1 MRVTQHSVPGH
12 VFVVHGRLQDVTCD
26 AIVIPTDTSFIV
38 ERHWDDVMGVPKHGQ
53 HVAPDGWSERHF
65 GPASVTVKNERQL
78 FWYLDVTD
86 EDRVMDLDR
95 MGERIAQL
103 TAEIVV
109 GFAGAA
115 PVRDRAQ
122 RLIALPLLSAGQG
135 GHAPEGA
142 IARLL
147 PTFTQ
152 LAAEHHVD
160 FAVVVLDRE
169 RFEALQR
176 RRRETLG
183 FGFGVDRS
191 AVGSGRVRAVSP
203 TTPEGRVVDQGA
215 APTAEN
221 GQVPDWMG
229 PDGQAARLGRLAA
242 ERGLSL
248 MIGAGVSAGAG
259 LPTWDA
265 LLEGLKTHVTEAD
278 QPLVKD
284 MTSLSA
290 LDQAE
295 LLERLITPDNAGP
308 NDATFGNAVITSLGL
323 EGETRVR
330 PALGHLLLAGLQCPQ
345 AVTTNYDRLYEA
357 AFEGQL
363 TLPSTTAGPR
373 RAATLPYERPEAGQ
387 SWILKMHGDAD
398 RPESLVLSR
407 SSFVSYDSA
416 HRPAGSLFQGMLM
429 TSHVLFVGVSFTDDN
444 VLRLTHEVADY
455 LGTSA
460 SDSDFG
466 TVLTL
471 GEDAQRAR
479 LWQDHLTWHALEAP
493 ESVVSAIKDEVEKS
507 VASAATDKPSA
518 EAGETTKSET
528 EKRAREWKLLLPW
541 RARALEIFLD
551 IVAMWA
557 VAAAE

>member
-1 MRVTQHSVPGH
+1 MTQHSAPGH
-12 VFVVHGRLQDVTCD
+12 VFVVHGRLQDITCD
-26 AIVIPTDTSFIV
+26 AIVIPTDTSFTV
-38 ERHWDDVMGVPKHGQ
+38 EPHWDDVMGVQGHAKP
-53 HVAPDGWSERHF
+53 AGWVEKHF
-65 GPASVTVKNERQL
+65 GPALARVKGERQL

-86 EDRVMDLDR
+86 DDRVIDLDR
-95 MGERIAQL
+95 LGERFAQL
-103 TAEIVV
+103 TAEIVAGFV
-109 GFAGAA
+109 GTD

-122 RLIALPLLSAGQG
+122 HLIALPLLSAGKG

-160 FAVVVLDRE
+160 FAAVVLDRE

-176 RRRETLG
+176 RRLETLG
-183 FGFGVDRS
+183 LGVDRS
-191 AVGSGRVRAVSP
+191 VVGSGRTRAASS
-203 TTPEGRVVDQGA
+203 TTPEGKVVDQGQA
-215 APTAEN
+215 APTAED
-221 GQVPDWMG
+221 GQIPDWMG
-229 PDGQAARLGRLAA
+229 PDGQAAQLGRRAA
-242 ERGLSL
+242 QRGLSL

-278 QPLVKD
+278 QPLVEG
-284 MTSLSA
+284 MNHLSP

-295 LLERLITPDNAGP
+295 LLERLITPDVAGP
-308 NDATFGNAVITSLGL
+308 NDATFGNAVISTLGL
-323 EGETRVR
+323 DGKTKVR

-357 AFEGQL
+357 AFKGQHTL
-363 TLPSTTAGPR
+363 TPATVDPP

-387 SWILKMHGDAD
+387 SWILKMHGDAEH
-398 RPESLVLSR
+398 PESLVLSR

-444 VLRLTHEVADY
+444 VLRLTHEVAGY

-479 LWQDHLTWHALEAP
+479 LWKDHLTWHALEAP
-493 ESVVSAIKDEVEKS
+493 EPVVAAIKEEVEKS
-507 VASAATDKPSA
+507 AASAVADKPSA
-518 EAGETTKSET
+518 KAGETTKSEA
-528 EKRAREWKLLLPW
+528 EKRASEWKLLLPW

>member
-1 MRVTQHSVPGH
+1 MTQHSVPGH

-26 AIVIPTDTSFIV
+26 AIVIPTDTSFTV
-38 ERHWDDVMGVPKHGQ
+38 EPHWDDVMGVQGHAKP
-53 HVAPDGWSERHF
+53 AGWVEKHF
-65 GPASVTVKNERQL
+65 GPALAQVKGERQL
-78 FWYLDVTD
+78 FWYLDVTND
-86 EDRVMDLDR
+86 DRVVDLDR
-95 MGERIAQL
+95 LGERIAQL
-103 TAEIVV
+103 TAEIVAGFV
-109 GFAGAA
+109 GKE
-115 PVRDRAQ
+115 PVRKRAQ
-122 RLIALPLLSAGQG
+122 HLIALPLLSAGKG

-147 PTFTQ
+147 PTFTR

-176 RRRETLG
+176 RRLETLG
-183 FGFGVDRS
+183 FGADRS
-191 AVGSGRVRAVSP
+191 AVGSGRTRAACPS
-203 TTPEGRVVDQGA
+203 TPEGKSVDQGEA
-215 APTAEN
+215 APTAED

-229 PDGQAARLGRLAA
+229 PDGHAARLGRRAA
-242 ERGLSL
+242 QRGLSL

-278 QPLVKD
+278 QPLVEG
-284 MTSLSA
+284 MNHLSP

-295 LLERLITPDNAGP
+295 LLERLITPDIAGP
-308 NDATFGNAVITSLGL
+308 KDATFGNAVITTLGL
-323 EGETRVR
+323 DGKTKVR

-357 AFEGQL
+357 AFKGQHTL
-363 TLPSTTAGPR
+363 TPATVDPP

-387 SWILKMHGDAD
+387 SWILKMHGDAEH
-398 RPESLVLSR
+398 PESLVLSR

-416 HRPAGSLFQGMLM
+416 RRPAGSLFQGMLM

-479 LWQDHLTWHALEAP
+479 LWKDHLTWHALEAP
-493 ESVVSAIKDEVEKS
+493 EPVVAAIKEEVEKS
-507 VASAATDKPSA
+507 AASAVADKPSA
-518 EAGETTKSET
+518 EAGETTKSEA
-528 EKRAREWKLLLPW
+528 EKRASEWKLLLPW

>member
-12 VFVVHGRLQDVTCD
+12 FFVVHGRLQDVTCD
-26 AIVIPTDTSFIV
+26 AIVIPTDTSFTV
-38 ERHWDDVMGVPKHGQ
+38 EPHWDDVMGVQGHAKP
-53 HVAPDGWSERHF
+53 AGWVEKHF
-65 GPASVTVKNERQL
+65 GPAPPGKGERQL

-86 EDRVMDLDR
+86 DDRVIDLDR
-95 MGERIAQL
+95 LGERFAQL
-103 TAEIVV
+103 TAEIVAGFV
-109 GFAGAA
+109 GKE
-115 PVRDRAQ
+115 PVRKRAQ
-122 RLIALPLLSAGQG
+122 HLIALPLLSAGKG

-160 FAVVVLDRE
+160 FAAVVLDRE
-169 RFEALQR
+169 RFEKLQR
-176 RRRETLG
+176 RRLEMLDVETHRW
-183 FGFGVDRS
+183 V
-191 AVGSGRVRAVSP
+191 VGSRRVHAAGLSA
-203 TTPEGRVVDQGA
+203 PERKVVDQGDAPPA
-215 APTAEN
+215 AEAH
-221 GQVPDWMG
+221 QVPDWMG
-229 PDGQAARLGRLAA
+229 PDGQAAQLGRRAA
-242 ERGLSL
+242 QRGLSL

-259 LPTWDA
+259 LPTWDT
-265 LLEGLKTHVTEAD
+265 LLEGLKAHVSAAD
-278 QPLVKD
+278 EPLAKD
-284 MTSLSA
+284 MTYLSA

-295 LLERLITPDNAGP
+295 LLERLITPKSAGP
-308 NDATFGNAVITSLGL
+308 HDATFGNGVITTLGL
-323 EGETRVR
+323 DGTTKVR

-357 AFEGQL
+357 AFEGQHTL
-363 TLPSTTAGPR
+363 TPATVGPR

-387 SWILKMHGDAD
+387 SWILKMHGDAE

-429 TSHVLFVGVSFTDDN
+429 TSHVRFVGVSFTDDN

-479 LWQDHLTWHALEAP
+479 LWKDHLTWHALEAP
-493 ESVVSAIKDEVEKS
+493 ESVVSAVKEEVEKS
-507 VASAATDKPSA
+507 AASPAPDKPSA
-518 EAGETTKSET
+518 DATDSTKGEAAQKPRT
-528 EKRAREWKLLLPW
+528 EWELLLPW

>member
-1 MRVTQHSVPGH
+1 MTQRAVPGH

-26 AIVIPTDTSFIV
+26 AIVIPTDTSFTV
-38 ERHWDDVMGVPKHGQ
+38 EPHWDDVMGVQGHAKP
-53 HVAPDGWSERHF
+53 AGWVEKHF
-65 GPASVTVKNERQL
+65 GPALAQVKGERQL

-86 EDRVMDLDR
+86 DDRVIDLDR
-95 MGERIAQL
+95 LGERFAQL
-103 TAEIVV
+103 TAEIVAGFV
-109 GFAGAA
+109 GKE
-115 PVRDRAQ
+115 PVRKRAQ
-122 RLIALPLLSAGQG
+122 HLIALPLLSAGKG

-176 RRRETLG
+176 RRLETLG
-183 FGFGVDRS
+183 FDVDRS
-191 AVGSGRVRAVSP
+191 AVGSGRTRAASP
-203 TTPEGRVVDQGA
+203 TAPEGKVVDQGEA
-215 APTAEN
+215 APAAEAR
-221 GQVPDWMG
+221 QVPDWMG
-229 PDGQAARLGRLAA
+229 PDGQAARLGRRATQ
-242 ERGLSL
+242 RGLSL

-259 LPTWDA
+259 LPTWDT
-265 LLEGLKTHVTEAD
+265 LLEGLKAHVSAVDE
-278 QPLVKD
+278 PLVKD
-284 MTSLSA
+284 RTYLSA

-308 NDATFGNAVITSLGL
+308 NDATFGNAVISTLGL
-323 EGETRVR
+323 DGKTKVR

-345 AVTTNYDRLYEA
+345 AATTNYDRLYEA
-357 AFEGQL
+357 AFKGQHTL
-363 TLPSTTAGPR
+363 TPATAGPR

-387 SWILKMHGDAD
+387 SWILKMHGDAEH
-398 RPESLVLSR
+398 PESLVLSR

-416 HRPAGSLFQGMLM
+416 RRPAGSLFQGMLM

-479 LWQDHLTWHALEAP
+479 LWKDHLTWHALEAP
-493 ESVVSAIKDEVEKS
+493 ESVVAAIKEGVEKS
-507 VASAATDKPSA
+507 AASTAADKPSA
-518 EAGETTKSET
+518 EAGETTKSEA
-528 EKRAREWKLLLPW
+528 EKRASEWKLLLPW

>member
-1 MRVTQHSVPGH
+1 MEQLSTPGH

-26 AIVIPTDTSFIV
+26 AVVIPTDTSFTV
-38 ERHWDDVMGVPKHGQ
+38 EPHWDDAMGVDEHDKP
-53 HVAPDGWSERHF
+53 AGWVERHF
-65 GPASVTVKNERQL
+65 GPASMTVKNGRRL
-78 FWYLDVTD
+78 FWYLDVTAD
-86 EDRVMDLDR
+86 DNVIDLDLL
-95 MGERIAQL
+95 GDRIAQL
-103 TAEIVV
+103 TAEITA
-109 GFAGAA
+109 GFTGKK

-122 RLIALPLLSAGQG
+122 HLIALPLLSAGKG

-147 PTFTQ
+147 PTFTR
-152 LAAEHHVD
+152 LAAEHLVD
-160 FAVVVLDRE
+160 FAVVVLDRD
-169 RFEALQR
+169 RFEKLQR
-176 RRRETLG
+176 RRRLEILAIDTH
-183 FGFGVDRS
+183 RS
-191 AVGSGRVRAVSP
+191 VVGSRRVHAAGLSA
-203 TTPEGRVVDQGA
+203 PERKVGDQGDAPPA
-215 APTAEN
+215 AEAH
-221 GQVPDWMG
+221 QVPDWMG
-229 PDGQAARLGRLAA
+229 PDGQAAQLGRRAA
-242 ERGLSL
+242 QRGLSL

-259 LPTWDA
+259 LPTWNS
-265 LLEGLKTHVTEAD
+265 LLEGLRERVSEAD

-284 MTSLSA
+284 MTYLSA

-295 LLERLITPDNAGP
+295 LLERLITPKSAGP
-308 NDATFGNAVITSLGL
+308 HDATFGNAVITTLGL
-323 EGETRVR
+323 DGQTKVR

-357 AFEGQL
+357 AFEGQHTL
-363 TLPSTTAGPR
+363 TPATVGPR

-387 SWILKMHGDAD
+387 PWILKMHGDAE

-455 LGTSA
+455 LGASA

-479 LWQDHLTWHALEAP
+479 LWKDHLTWHALEAP
-493 ESVVSAIKDEVEKS
+493 ESVVSAIKDEVKNAA
-507 VASAATDKPSA
+507 ASAATDKSPA
-518 EAGETTKSET
+518 EANENTKGEKT
-528 EKRAREWKLLLPW
+528 EKPKTEWELLLPW

-557 VAAAE
+557 VADDE

>member
-1 MRVTQHSVPGH
+1 MTQRAVPGH

-38 ERHWDDVMGVPKHGQ
+38 EPHWADVMGVPENEA
-53 HVAPDGWSERHF
+53 HVMPAGWAERHF
-65 GPASVTVKNERQL
+65 GLAAVTVKTERQL
-78 FWYLDVTD
+78 FWYLDVTND
-86 EDRVMDLDR
+86 DRVVDLDR
-95 MGERIAQL
+95 LGERIAQL
-103 TAEIVV
+103 TAEIVAGFV
-109 GFAGAA
+109 GKE
-115 PVRDRAQ
+115 PVRKRAQ
-122 RLIALPLLSAGQG
+122 HLIALPLLSAGKG

-147 PTFTQ
+147 PTFTR

-176 RRRETLG
+176 RRLETLG
-183 FGFGVDRS
+183 LGVDRS
-191 AVGSGRVRAVSP
+191 VVGSGRARAASP
-203 TTPEGRVVDQGA
+203 TTPEGKAVGQGGA
-215 APTAEN
+215 APTAED

-229 PDGQAARLGRLAA
+229 PDGQAAQLGRRAA
-242 ERGLSL
+242 QRGLSL

-278 QPLVKD
+278 QPLVEG
-284 MTSLSA
+284 MNHLSP

-295 LLERLITPDNAGP
+295 LLERLITPDIAVP
-308 NDATFGNAVITSLGL
+308 KDATFGNAVITTLGL
-323 EGETRVR
+323 DGKTKVR

-357 AFEGQL
+357 AFKGQHTL
-363 TLPSTTAGPR
+363 TPATAGPR

-387 SWILKMHGDAD
+387 SWILKMHGDAEH
-398 RPESLVLSR
+398 PESLVLSR

-471 GEDAQRAR
+471 GVDAQRAR
-479 LWQDHLTWHALEAP
+479 LWKDHLTWHALEAP
-493 ESVVSAIKDEVEKS
+493 EPVVAAIKEEVEKS
-507 VASAATDKPSA
+507 AASAVADKPSA
-518 EAGETTKSET
+518 KAGETTKSEA